1 MEYIILKEV
10 VLKGNRCE
18 YVCEFP
24 DSLSKYLVDVNQ
36 NLFIELP
43 AQYEA
48 NSVPKGIL
56 TIPFVGSFLCVS
68 MMFNVGI
75 KVPVLD
81 KTFFESLSSVKDAY
95 KKMYPYAEFC
105 FDVLP
110 DKIVDC
116 TYDVQQTPS
125 IFFTGGLDATSAL
138 IDRIAEKPLLVN
150 IWGGDL
156 LLNDVDAH
164 KELSHY
170 FDRITK
176 QIGNQYVFVKSN
188 CRRYFNELELENRLA
203 QIIKPEH
210 NHGWW
215 ASIAH
220 ILSMTTVIAPIEYL
234 TRTGL
239 HYFVSEKVK
248 AKRKIAWI
256 HTDYSTIATDIDMDL
271 KMWNKFD
278 YIMAVSEECKNAFLK
293 KYSSLKGK
301 VKVME
306 NITSPEFIRKMAEE
320 DIEENIK
327 EDDSFKLVSVAR
339 FSHAKGIDNA
349 VKALKLLHDRGLTDI
364 KWYVVGYGGDEE
376 IIRKL
381 IKENNLEESFILLG
395 KKINPYPYMKA
406 CDLYVQP
413 SRYEGKAVTVGEAQ
427 ILGRPVII
435 TNYTTAKSQVREN
448 IDGYI
453 CELSI
458 EGIANGIEKLYK
470 DKNLRTQLSDNC
482 KKTNYSN
489 SNELNNLYSIFN

>member
-24 DSLSKYLVDVNQ
+24 NSLSKYLVDVNQ

-164 KELSHY
+164 RELSHY
-170 FDRITK
+170 FDRLTK

-188 CRRYFNELELENRLA
+188 CRRYFNEIELENRLA
-203 QIIKPEH
+203 QLIKPEH

-239 HYFVSEKVK
+239 HYIGSGYASNSIGFDANNLDMVKSIRYASCRFYLVDDNLDRNDK
-248 AKRKIAWI
+248 AKKIIDYCSKANLKVELKVCW
-256 HTDYSTIATDIDMDL
+256 YSTASHNCSHCEKCYRTMLNILSHHGDPNDYGFVIDSKGYKRMHRFA
-271 KMWNKFD
+271 KYHEVNKAFWEENKKEFEADAD
-278 YIMAVSEECKNAFLK
+278 YWRKNKDMSWIL
-293 KYSSLKGK
+293 
-301 VKVME
+301 
-306 NITSPEFIRKMAEE
+306 
-320 DIEENIK
+320 DIEFNNPKRLAIYKVYSKARIFLGSIK
-327 EDDSFKLVSVAR
+327 R
-339 FSHAKGIDNA
+339 RI
-349 VKALKLLHDRGLTDI
+349 I
-364 KWYVVGYGGDEE
+364 GG
-376 IIRKL
+376 
-381 IKENNLEESFILLG
+381 
-395 KKINPYPYMKA
+395 
-406 CDLYVQP
+406 
-413 SRYEGKAVTVGEAQ
+413 
-427 ILGRPVII
+427 
-435 TNYTTAKSQVREN
+435 
-448 IDGYI
+448 
-453 CELSI
+453 
-458 EGIANGIEKLYK
+458 
-470 DKNLRTQLSDNC
+470 
-482 KKTNYSN
+482 
-489 SNELNNLYSIFN
+489 